1 MICQYTPPQPL
12 TVRLYHTENLNVFSF
27 FSNIERDLPI
37 FFKRFYL
44 FIFRERGRERER
56 EGEKHRCKRET
67 SIGCLSYAP
76 QPGTDPATQAC
87 ALTRNETRDFLLCG
101 TMSHLLGHTAQSKPS
116 QYWRQKHNSHTSC
129 NYSLQRAPRK
139 SFSGQGTMLD
149 GCSASQLG
157 LQTQDQLQLQK

>member
-87 ALTRNETRDFLLCG
+87 ALTRNETCNLLLFRI
-101 TMSHLLGHTAQSKPS
+101 MSNPLIHA
-116 QYWRQKHNSHTSC
+116 
-129 NYSLQRAPRK
+129 
-139 SFSGQGTMLD
+139 GQGQILTLEPLNCFYFSLF
-149 GCSASQLG
+149 GTG
-157 LQTQDQLQLQK
+157 